1 MIDYLKMKDET
12 SEVRAAKL
20 KEYQSRIERESLAYV
35 TVILDCMKSPRLNE
49 WEERFIMSRYHEF
62 EQNTCCLRKELSEK
76 QEQKLKQIEK
86 KVYDVG

>member
-1 MIDYLKMKDET
+1 MIDYSKMKDET
-12 SEVRAAKL
+12 PEIRAVRL
-20 KEYQSRIERESLAYV
+20 KEYQSRIEKESNSYLQ
-35 TVILDCMKSPRLNE
+35 ILLDCKKSPRLNE
-49 WEERFIMSRYHEF
+49 WEVKFIQSRIHEF